1 VSATRVLCLLL
12 GCAACSVSSTA
23 AQTIAQT
30 TARVD
35 YIIQPSDVV
44 AIKYR
49 YTPEFDFAGA
59 VLPDGTVNP
68 PLLGAVTVAGLTVVQ
83 VHDLLVAKAAE
94 RLRGPELSIELREF
108 EKPHFV
114 VGGEV
119 GAPGRFD
126 LKGRVSVLEAI
137 AIAGGLKTSAKRSR
151 VVVYRRCD
159 DRTAMAR
166 VIQTKDLMRS
176 EGMNEYLV
184 EPGDFILIPR
194 SAYAEIEKFVP
205 LANIAF
211 FNPLIWR

>member
-1 VSATRVLCLLL
+1 M
-12 GCAACSVSSTA
+12 SSTA
-23 AQTIAQT
+23 AQTTAQT
-30 TARVD
+30 TARVE
-35 YIIQPSDVV
+35 YIIQPSDVL

-68 PLLGAVTVAGLTVVQ
+68 PLLGSVTVAGLTIVQ
-83 VHDLLVAKAAE
+83 VHEVLVAKAAE
-94 RLRGPELSIELREF
+94 RLRSPELSVELREF

-119 GAPGRFD
+119 GTPGRFD

-137 AIAGGLKTSAKRSR
+137 AIAGGLKTNAKRSQ
-151 VVVYRRCD
+151 VVVYRRYD

-166 VIQTKDLMRS
+166 VIETKDLMRS

-194 SAYAEIEKFVP
+194 SPYAVIEKFIP
-205 LANIAF
+205 IANLVF